1 MKKIQEFEKDSI
13 TLFILLMGANVCNYL
28 FQIIMGKLMTVEDY
42 GVTNTLLGMIG
53 ILTIPTTIITIICA
67 RYIALYASMGNK
79 DKIISVLGLLFRFVV
94 LVGCVLLVAGIVGSE
109 SVTELLGL
117 NSRGYIL
124 GVLCIA
130 IVNLLF
136 SVTSGTLQGL
146 KMFFPYGIQT
156 ILVAAGKLFLSI
168 LLITL
173 GWRVY
178 GVLFAIFSGTVISI
192 LYGMLHM
199 REHMR
204 DVFHGKTEKAID
216 IREFCRYA
224 LLTIIAQGCVIAIT
238 NGDVLLVKIYFSDA
252 ETGIYSSA
260 AVIGKIAMYVS
271 TAVVATLF
279 PLVVEKNLNGEDTF
293 PLFKK
298 SLFYGGGI
306 SAVCGLGMSILGKY
320 VIGILFGERY
330 YEAIQ
335 YLPYVC
341 IFVVPLTFVTI
352 LMNYVLAVNK
362 VKRFGISMVL
372 GLVGIIMFSM
382 FIHKE
387 ISHLMLISGIILGGV
402 FGINIL
408 WLFSERNVNCNN

>member
-146 KMFFPYGIQT
+146 KMFFP
-156 ILVAAGKLFLSI
+156 
-168 LLITL
+168 
-173 GWRVY
+173 
-178 GVLFAIFSGTVISI
+178 
-192 LYGMLHM
+192 
-199 REHMR
+199 
-204 DVFHGKTEKAID
+204 
-216 IREFCRYA
+216 
-224 LLTIIAQGCVIAIT
+224 
-238 NGDVLLVKIYFSDA
+238 
-252 ETGIYSSA
+252 
-260 AVIGKIAMYVS
+260 
-271 TAVVATLF
+271 
-279 PLVVEKNLNGEDTF
+279 
-293 PLFKK
+293 
-298 SLFYGGGI
+298 
-306 SAVCGLGMSILGKY
+306 
-320 VIGILFGERY
+320 
-330 YEAIQ
+330 
-335 YLPYVC
+335 
-341 IFVVPLTFVTI
+341 
-352 LMNYVLAVNK
+352 
-362 VKRFGISMVL
+362 
-372 GLVGIIMFSM
+372 
-382 FIHKE
+382 
-387 ISHLMLISGIILGGV
+387 
-402 FGINIL
+402 
-408 WLFSERNVNCNN
+408 